1 MRTRLST
8 RIHVQ
13 IPAMEAQHESR
24 FYQSKCFFGDWWC
37 ANAVNP
43 ETLQILL
50 PPPFPIYRSSN
61 RGGGG
66 VWGRKEQTIKML
78 KGMQS

>member
-8 RIHVQ
+8 RIYVQ

-43 ETLQILL
+43 ETLQILV
-50 PPPFPIYRSSN
+50 PPPPSQFTEVLTGA
-61 RGGGG
+61 GGG
-66 VWGRKEQTIKML
+66 GRKEQTIKML